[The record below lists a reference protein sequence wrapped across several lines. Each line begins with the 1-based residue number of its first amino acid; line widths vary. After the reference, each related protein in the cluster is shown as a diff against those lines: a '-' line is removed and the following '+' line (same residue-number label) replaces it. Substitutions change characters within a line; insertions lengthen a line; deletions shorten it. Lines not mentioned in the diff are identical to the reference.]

1 MKNKKSINELS
12 AASRW
17 VDSFFD
23 ALKTNTTNR
32 MLAKAKQVNMDPKI
46 ISQLEKIQK
55 EKDELDKLMGI
66 N

>member
-23 ALKTNTTNR
+23 ALKSNTANR
-32 MLAKAKQVNMDPKI
+32 MLAKAKQVNMDPRI
-46 ISQLEKIQK
+46 VSQLEKIQK
-55 EKDELDKLMGI
+55 EKEELDKLMGI
-66 N
+66 K